1 MNFKSNLKELLVF
14 ELQSFVGRNFFRK
27 RPILFNEKNY
37 LNLGCGHNLIDG
49 FVNADFFY
57 KVWNKKIPKRQ
68 WMLDL
73 RYNLECED
81 ETFDG
86 VYSEHTFEHLTYL
99 TVDNLLKELHRTVKK
114 GGIIRITVPDCDKF
128 VKYYNGDYQNNNFSG
143 AFDSKCLAMHHL
155 TQASGH
161 MSIWCFE
168 EMKSALEKAGFT
180 QVKEM
185 SFQKSQDNMLMH
197 DIQEREWETVY
208 VEAKK

>member
-1 MNFKSNLKELLVF
+1 MNIKSNLKELLVF
-14 ELQSFVGRNFFRK
+14 ELKSFIGRNFFRK

-37 LNLGCGHNLIDG
+37 LNLGCGHNLIVG

-143 AFDSKCLAMHHL
+143 VYDSKCLAMHYL
-155 TQASGH
+155 TQAYGH
-161 MSIWCFE
+161 MSIWNFE

-185 SFQKSQDNMLMH
+185 SFQKSQDNMLMQ

-208 VEAKK
+208 VEATK